1 MCFRLLGTTLNDSP
15 ISLVNLIVAKHII
28 KSCQRL
34 ARLGKDHKSAD
45 RTVDAV
51 SHATEY
57 IARLGISLLN
67 ILTHNLHKRSV
78 ARLIAL
84 HNLAR
89 TLIDDDDVI
98 VFVDYFHLLLFIGGD
113 TGGLPI
119 GCTI

>member
-1 MCFRLLGTTLNDSP
+1 MDISKSEQLIHASKRFACF
-15 ISLVNLIVAKHII
+15 
-28 KSCQRL
+28 C
-34 ARLGKDHKSAD
+34 KDHKSTD
-45 RTVDAV
+45 RAV
-51 SHATEY
+51 GAMNQTTKH